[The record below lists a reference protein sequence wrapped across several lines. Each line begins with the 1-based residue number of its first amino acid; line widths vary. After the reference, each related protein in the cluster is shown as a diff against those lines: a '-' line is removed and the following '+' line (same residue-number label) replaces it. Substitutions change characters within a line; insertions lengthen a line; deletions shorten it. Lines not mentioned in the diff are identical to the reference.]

1 MARISLFFI
10 STVLILAYFF
20 IYMTV
25 KFPNYFNQFGSNER
39 TKIILNKISHTT
51 LELRRKETYQ
61 KLDTISRAVQL
72 LHITKIK
79 SFIIDINQSFF
90 LIGCLKIIN
99 GRLTKEISFKNFY
112 LESDCFFRYFCN
124 RLGNYWKLE
133 VGRFHCEYR
142 SNDKNFF
149 LLLS

>member
-61 KLDTISRAVQL
+61 QLDTISRAV
-72 LHITKIK
+72 
-79 SFIIDINQSFF
+79 
-90 LIGCLKIIN
+90 
-99 GRLTKEISFKNFY
+99 
-112 LESDCFFRYFCN
+112 
-124 RLGNYWKLE
+124 
-133 VGRFHCEYR
+133 
-142 SNDKNFF
+142 
-149 LLLS
+149 